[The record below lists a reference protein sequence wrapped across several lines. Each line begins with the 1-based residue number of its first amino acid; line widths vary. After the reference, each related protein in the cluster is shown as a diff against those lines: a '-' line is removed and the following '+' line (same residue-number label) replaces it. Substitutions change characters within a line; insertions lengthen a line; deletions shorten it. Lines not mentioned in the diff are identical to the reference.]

1 MKRDTG
7 TEDQADAVQTPIDS
21 AESHEDEETPS
32 EPLNARAGPDP
43 ADAARRRLIRALG
56 PRASRGQLLAALVC
70 ALLGFAVVVQTHQ
83 ARVQSLASLRE
94 SDLIAVLDN
103 VTQESARL
111 DDQARALQKTF
122 DGLRTSSD
130 RAPAAR
136 QAARER
142 LEVLGVLAG
151 TLPATGPGVE
161 IDIPDPKLAVNSTE
175 LLETVQELRDAGAEA
190 MQIGP
195 VRVVASTALVDAET
209 GMLIDQTVVTPPYKI
224 LAIGDLQT
232 LAAALEIPGG
242 VLEVLRGKGVIGSVH
257 PQDTI
262 TITSLRSP
270 PVPQYARPATSAP

>member
-1 MKRDTG
+1 MKRETD
-7 TEDQADAVQTPIDS
+7 TED
-21 AESHEDEETPS
+21 HEDGETPS
-32 EPLNARAGPDP
+32 EPDLAQAGPDP

-70 ALLGFAVVVQTHQ
+70 ALLGFAVVVQAHQ
-83 ARVQSLASLRE
+83 AQVQSLASLRE

-111 DDQARALQKTF
+111 DDQARALQRTF

-190 MQIGP
+190 MRIGP

-224 LAIGDLQT
+224 LAIGDPQT

-242 VLEVLRGKGVIGSVH
+242 VLEVLRGKGVIGV
-257 PQDTI
+257 
-262 TITSLRSP
+262 RAP
-270 PVPQYARPATSAP
+270 P